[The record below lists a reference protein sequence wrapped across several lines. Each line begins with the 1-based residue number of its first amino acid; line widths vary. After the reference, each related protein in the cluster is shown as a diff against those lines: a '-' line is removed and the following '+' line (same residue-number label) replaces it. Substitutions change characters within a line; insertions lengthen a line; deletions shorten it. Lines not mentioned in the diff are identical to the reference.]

1 MEYQTDGRT
10 LGHDSWIAICAYASL
25 QDWEFSGAVI
35 CLLPCKDLGN
45 IVVNTLHMCD
55 LQRCFYKTVTGNM
68 CHFLGTPYRYKD
80 HHKIPLGRVLVIV
93 QQENNGRFPND
104 RSVAWRQI
112 ECRGLSRRC
121 LQETLYK
128 PSNMFKKNHFFLSTI
143 VTCSDQL
150 WELKPKSSTV
160 TEPSLI
166 PQYWACQNI
175 RRGKLKCISSLCDS
189 TQYSCLM

>member
-68 CHFLGTPYRYKD
+68 WHFLGTPYRYKD

-128 PSNMFKKNHFFLSTI
+128 PSNMFKKKSFFSFYNCNMFRPAVRTETKVKYCNWTLIDPSILSM
-143 VTCSDQL
+143 S
-150 WELKPKSSTV
+150 KH
-160 TEPSLI
+160 
-166 PQYWACQNI
+166 
-175 RRGKLKCISSLCDS
+175 
-189 TQYSCLM
+189 